1 MTTNM
6 LQMDITIIYC
16 TYEKVLFKRIFLK
29 VELLIDNDMIF
40 ILVRKYETELQI
52 SIIEYV
58 GKSMKW
64 IKYLYDL

>member
-1 MTTNM
+1 MTTNT

-58 GKSMKW
+58 GKSMK
-64 IKYLYDL
+64 